1 MGVFAA
7 LLYAAMMVQKE
18 PEAPTST
25 RMLQLLMVFSGGG
38 IPVIGLLV
46 SYEIQIEK
54 LCQYCTMAHLANVL
68 VLVTS
73 FRMFRATQSDA
84 WRLMA
89 KTDVSPKPTRVD
101 EAE

>member
-18 PEAPTST
+18 PDAQSRT

-38 IPVIGLLV
+38 IPIIGLLI
-46 SYEIQIEK
+46 SYEVQIEK

-84 WRLMA
+84 WSLMA
-89 KTDVSPKPTRVD
+89 KTDLSLEPKNID

>member
-1 MGVFAA
+1 
-7 LLYAAMMVQKE
+7 
-18 PEAPTST
+18 
-25 RMLQLLMVFSGGG
+25 MVFSGGG
-38 IPVIGLLV
+38 IPIIGLLI
-46 SYEIQIEK
+46 SYEVQIEK

-84 WRLMA
+84 WSLMA
-89 KTDVSPKPTRVD
+89 KTDLSLEPKNID